1 MIFAAT
7 AVLVVFFLGM
17 GVLALAAPERIL
29 GPFGLP
35 SLTPEGRNEVRAVY
49 GGFGVAMAAVL
60 ASAAGSPRIA
70 PGVFLTVGAALAG
83 MAAGRL
89 VAALVERPRGFY
101 PCWFYCAVEALG
113 AAVLFAASE
122 FIA

>member
-1 MIFAAT
+1 MILTAT
-7 AVLVVFFLGM
+7 AVMSVFFLGM

-35 SLTPEGRNEVRAVY
+35 SLTLEGRNEVRAVY

-60 ASAAGSPRIA
+60 ASAAGSPAIA

-83 MAAGRL
+83 MAGGRL
-89 VAALVERPRGFY
+89 VGALVERPRSFY
-101 PCWFYCAVEALG
+101 PCWFYCALEALG
-113 AAVLFAASE
+113 AAVLFAASGVL
-122 FIA
+122 A